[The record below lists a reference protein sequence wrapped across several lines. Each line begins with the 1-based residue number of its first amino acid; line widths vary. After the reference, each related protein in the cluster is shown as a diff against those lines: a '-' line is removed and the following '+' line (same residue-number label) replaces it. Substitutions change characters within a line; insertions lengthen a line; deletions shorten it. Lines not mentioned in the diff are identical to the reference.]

1 MSFFVSAIAR
11 LWNVFT
17 GAFLYR
23 NYLLAKLTRHEGILN
38 PVLSITLKS
47 EITDGVGMRLRV
59 IEKFLIISDIG
70 YFLPPKVV
78 FFYFIIYIYT
88 IL

>member
-1 MSFFVSAIAR
+1 MSLLITIFVSAIAR

-23 NYLLAKLTRHEGILN
+23 GLLVGGIN
-38 PVLSITLKS
+38 SSRGYFKPVLSITLKS

-70 YFLPPKVV
+70 NFLPL
-78 FFYFIIYIYT
+78 Y
-88 IL
+88 